1 MRAVTPRLTTA
12 DQKQLCELL
21 GKVNFHLLYKA
32 SVHGFCLYSLHMKCK
47 CQGPTITVGYNKS
60 GFIFGKYRME
70 DFIAG
75 SEVDNKAFLF
85 RLNTDVPG
93 GKPLK
98 FPVRQ
103 DAVAVSDHYKH
114 DPNFGNSLEFKVNA
128 KKVEL
133 RSDGSYSVT
142 NGALFG
148 QDEDLVELEVYRV
161 EEIKAPWRNINWT
174 KESKQELLKFIM
186 EYQPFASSVSKA
198 RVLLIGPVGGGK
210 SSFVNSVNSVFR
222 GHVTNRTQV
231 GSGSRST
238 TTMYSTYSFRNDTPP
253 LILCDTMGL
262 AEDTAPGL
270 HSDDIISIIKGYIPN
285 KYKFAVYS
293 PFKAGDISPRAI
305 NEKIHCVAYVID
317 VSKTPVLSPEM
328 KMKICAIRSKI
339 DELEIPQ
346 VVLLTKVD
354 EECPMVRKD
363 VETVYRSELIE
374 KKVMEVGKQLGIAVS
389 FIIPVQNY
397 WSVHE
402 LHYATDILIL
412 SAVVQMLRFADD
424 YFENS
429 V

>member
-1 MRAVTPRLTTA
+1 MRDVIPRLTTA
-12 DQKQLCELL
+12 DQKQLCELF

-32 SVHGFCLYSLHMKCK
+32 SVHGFRADCLHDKCGK
-47 CQGPTITVGYNKS
+47 QGPTITVGYNKS
-60 GFIFGKYRME
+60 GFIFGGYRTE
-70 DFIAG
+70 DFAG
-75 SEVDNKAFLF
+75 GPAVDNKAFLF
-85 RLNTDVPG
+85 RLNTNVPG
-93 GKPLK
+93 RKPLK

-103 DAVAVSDHYKH
+103 DAVVFCDYRNG
-114 DPNFGNSLEFKVNA
+114 PNFGNSLLFQVDAE
-128 KKVEL
+128 KVEL

-142 NGALFG
+142 NSALFG

-186 EYQPFASSVSKA
+186 EYQPYASSVSKA

-210 SSFVNSVNSVFR
+210 SSFVNSVNSVLR
-222 GHVTNRTQV
+222 GHVTNRTLV
-231 GSGSRST
+231 GSGPRST
-238 TTMYSTYSFRNDTPP
+238 TTLYSTYSFRNDSPP

-262 AEDTAPGL
+262 AEDTVSGL

-285 KYKFAVYS
+285 KYKFAVNS

-317 VSKTPVLSPEM
+317 VSKTPMLSTEM
-328 KMKICAIRSKI
+328 KTKICAIRSKI
-339 DELEIPQ
+339 DELEVPQ
-346 VVLLTKVD
+346 IVLLTKVD
-354 EECPMVRKD
+354 EECPMVGND
-363 VETVYRSELIE
+363 VKTVYWSDPIE

-389 FIIPVQNY
+389 CIIPVQNY
-397 WSVHE
+397 WAVHE
-402 LHYATDILIL
+402 LQYATDILIL